1 MQFEPRTILSAIPRH
16 VLELCEQLSK
26 HGHRGWVVGGSVRDA
41 LLNELGDARSKP
53 ADWDVATSA
62 TPEQV
67 IRIFR
72 KVIPTGIAHGTVTVL
87 LRGDSIEVTT
97 LRGETTYSDGRH
109 PDSVTFVQDIVEDLA
124 RRDFTVNAIAFDPL
138 ANTLIDPFHGTDD
151 LKARVLRAVGEPA
164 LRFGEDG
171 LRVLR
176 AARFAATLEF
186 EIEPVT
192 LSAIRPSLSSYRKV
206 SPERIR
212 DEWTKALGANRA
224 SRAFRL
230 MLEHGLLEIT
240 APELVRMHN
249 CEQNHYHAFD
259 VWNHTLH
266 VLDGT
271 DKTSL
276 ELRLAALLH
285 DVGKPLTRAVHPE
298 TSDYTF
304 YHHEVAGAKVAD
316 EILRRLRYPNETR
329 ERVVELVRHHLVV
342 YDPSWTDAA
351 VRRWLK
357 RVSPELWREVIALA
371 HADVR
376 AKGREVPDEI
386 ERLCQLTAHAKRI
399 IAEGAALGIRDL
411 RITGTD
417 LMKELQ
423 LNPGPT
429 IGKLL
434 RQLLEDVLEHP
445 DWNERDPLLARAREL
460 LPTLR

>member
-1 MQFEPRTILSAIPRH
+1 MVIDTRTIRSAVPRH
-16 VLELCEQLSK
+16 VIELCEQLAQ

-41 LLNELGDARSKP
+41 LLNDLGCARSRP

-67 IRIFR
+67 TRIFR

-87 LRGDSIEVTT
+87 LRGDAIEVTT

-109 PDSVTFVQDIVEDLA
+109 PDSVTFVKDIADDLA

-138 ANTLIDPFHGTDD
+138 ESTLIDPFDGIED
-151 LKARVLRAVGEPA
+151 LKSRVLRAVGDPA

-176 AARFAATLEF
+176 AARFAATLDF

-192 LSAIRPSLSSYRKV
+192 LAAIRPSLASYRKV

-212 DEWTKALGANRA
+212 DEWTKALGAARA
-224 SRAFRL
+224 SRAFNL

-240 APELVRMHN
+240 APELACMRG
-249 CEQNHYHAFD
+249 CDQNRYHAFD
-259 VWNHTLH
+259 VWYHTMY
-266 VLDGT
+266 VLDGV
-271 DKTSL
+271 DQSSL
-276 ELRLAALLH
+276 DLRLAALLH

-298 TSDYTF
+298 TADFTF
-304 YHHEVAGAKVAD
+304 YHHEVAGAKIAD
-316 EILRRLRYPNETR
+316 DLLRRLRFPNEAR
-329 ERVVELVRHHLVV
+329 ERAVELVRHHLVV
-342 YDPSWTDAA
+342 YEPSWTDAA

-357 RVSPELWREVIALA
+357 RVSPELWRYVIALA

-376 AKGREVPDEI
+376 AKGREVTDEI
-386 ERLCQLTAHAKRI
+386 ERLNQLTARAERI

-411 RITGTD
+411 RVTGTD

-423 LNPGPT
+423 ISPGPS

-445 DWNERDPLLARAREL
+445 ELNDRDQLLTRAREL
-460 LPTLR
+460 LPTMR